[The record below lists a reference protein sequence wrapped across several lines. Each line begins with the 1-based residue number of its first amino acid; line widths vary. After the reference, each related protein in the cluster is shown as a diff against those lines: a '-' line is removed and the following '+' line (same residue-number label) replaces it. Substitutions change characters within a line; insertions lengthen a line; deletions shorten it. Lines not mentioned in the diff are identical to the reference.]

1 MLLRFMMMMMLT
13 QKSDTISMMVKILL
27 MMLNQII
34 MIFVKIKINHLFQ
47 QHSLFVSAS
56 AVVFSLSLFSSSHHL
71 QGFHLP
77 AIGTSSIAASGDST
91 RFSTCFPLGAFSFS
105 LPHSWDCL
113 TSTWFLNQLME
124 YWAIEMI
131 SIPKRKTQTF
141 TLIERLKQILSV
153 WKVTVWQEMRARNV
167 AKCECEILFR
177 INNLF

>member
-1 MLLRFMMMMMLT
+1 
-13 QKSDTISMMVKILL
+13 
-27 MMLNQII
+27 

-131 SIPKRKTQTF
+131 SIPKRKNPNIYF
-141 TLIERLKQILSV
+141 DWEIETNFVCLKSHSV
-153 WKVTVWQEMRARNV
+153 TRNEGQ
-167 AKCECEILFR
+167 KCCKMWMWNIVLHK
-177 INNLF
+177 